1 MISVG
6 GFRWREREVPE
17 GGYCDTSS
25 PPKRASGCRDTTQRR
40 MPPKRNTMRKRGI
53 SMLGG
58 NVRLGRERMN

>member
-25 PPKRASGCRDTTQRR
+25 PPKRREGCRATTQRG
-40 MPPKRNTMRKRGI
+40 MPRKSKEVDYQAKEGHFDA
-53 SMLGG
+53 GW
-58 NVRLGRERMN
+58 

>member
-25 PPKRASGCRDTTQRR
+25 PPKRSIRKPRYHTEEDA
-40 MPPKRNTMRKRGI
+40 PKEERGGI
-53 SMLGG
+53 P
-58 NVRLGRERMN
+58 NERGAFRCWVVM